1 MRHFILADLAAIASQ
16 TPALTPQQ
24 EAIRPFGPI
33 CGEAPIFADAREH
46 KLIMPPSMIRLSPEA
61 QGPPGRPSGPASGAS
76 RASIR
81 LHQTDALDY

>member
-33 CGEAPIFADAREH
+33 CGEAPIFADARDH
-46 KLIMPPSMIRLSPEA
+46 KLIMPPSMIRRTRKRIIE
-61 QGPPGRPSGPASGAS
+61 PS
-76 RASIR
+76 
-81 LHQTDALDY
+81 